1 MAETTE
7 ARWAERV
14 VGWRASGQTAR
25 AYAAAQG
32 GFSAGGLRHWAY
44 RLKKAGAS
52 PSAERVRTAR
62 VQLVRVEPRPVPTT
76 AAVVE
81 RVPALLVEVG
91 QARIHVPAGF
101 DAATIEAVIAAVLH
115 AGQR

>member
-1 MAETTE
+1 MAETR

-52 PSAERVRTAR
+52 PSAERVRSAR
-62 VQLVRVEPRPVPTT
+62 VQLVRVEPRPAPTT
-76 AAVVE
+76 TAVLE
-81 RVPALLVEVG
+81 RVPALIIEVG